1 MFFRDALKVYLP
13 SSQVRR
19 QLEYS
24 IAASKGIRIMKAPG
38 TLDAVR
44 DIFQLYGL
52 RGLYLGFRLHF
63 GMTSSLRSSLD
74 AIHLRS

>member
-1 MFFRDALKVYLP
+1 
-13 SSQVRR
+13 
-19 QLEYS
+19 
-24 IAASKGIRIMKAPG
+24 MKAPG

-63 GMTSSLRSSLD
+63 GMTSSRFNPLGAAHIQVSQYETPWGLACISLSMTVC
-74 AIHLRS
+74 AT